1 MKKNSVLSTFVK
13 SKSFPL
19 IIILVVM
26 TLITMVISSGV
37 LQGAPVSAMFT
48 DGFLSRGNIIQV
60 LYSMVIQ
67 IILLCGLGCIL
78 ISGNIDLSVGGQAA
92 LSTMVFAWLCKHS
105 AMPWGIALLITL
117 CVALCFGLVN
127 ALLVNKLRFPAFIAT
142 IGMSSIYRGLCSI
155 ITKGNNIQ
163 IARQSFLALGKTN
176 LFGFLPIAFVIGL
189 VLLLCCQFVL
199 SYTRFGRSIFMVGG
213 NQQAARLSGLNPDR
227 TRLIL
232 FLLNSVM
239 ACIGG
244 LLWSAQNK
252 LASPSSIIDAAPD
265 MKVISAAILG
275 GIAFT
280 GGAGNLV
287 GGLIGVLLLNM
298 FKNMLIVMNIPT
310 YWTVFASGFVLAV
323 ALVIDYISNERR
335 RKALLAA
342 SAAAEAAEASGG

>member
-1 MKKNSVLSTFVK
+1 MKKQSVFSTFVK

-19 IIILVVM
+19 ILILLVM
-26 TLITMVISSGV
+26 AVITMVISSGV
-37 LQGAPVSAMFT
+37 TSGAPISSMFT
-48 DGFLSRGNIIQV
+48 DGFLSKGNMITIFNG
-60 LYSMVIQ
+60 MVIQ
-67 IILLCGLGCIL
+67 VVMLCGLGCIL

-92 LSTMVFAWLCKHS
+92 LCSMVFGWICKNTQL
-105 AMPWGIALLITL
+105 PWG
-117 CVALCFGLVN
+117 VALCITLAVSLCLGLIN
-127 ALLVNKLRFPAFIAT
+127 TLLVNKLRFPAFIAT
-142 IGMSSIYRGLCSI
+142 IGMSSIYRGLCSV
-155 ITKGNNIQ
+155 ITKGNNLQ
-163 IARQSFLALGKTN
+163 IARQSFLAIGKTN
-176 LFGFLPIAFVIGL
+176 LFGFLPVAFLFALI
-189 VLLLCCQFVL
+189 LLLCCQFML

-287 GGLIGVLLLNM
+287 GGLIGVLLLNI
-298 FKNMLIVMNIPT
+298 FNNMLIVMGIQT

>member
-1 MKKNSVLSTFVK
+1 MKKNNVFSVFVK

-19 IIILVVM
+19 IVILLVM
-26 TLITMVISSGV
+26 AVITMVISSGV
-37 LQGAPVSAMFT
+37 TEGAPFSAMFT
-48 DGFLSRGNIIQV
+48 DGFLSRGNMITVFGGMAIQV
-60 LYSMVIQ
+60 VM
-67 IILLCGLGCIL
+67 LCGLGCIL

-92 LSTMVFAWLCKHS
+92 LCSMAFAWLCKNTQ
-105 AMPWGIALLITL
+105 MGWGIAFLLTL
-117 CVALCFGLVN
+117 CLALCLGLVN
-127 ALLVNKLRFPAFIAT
+127 TLLVNKLRFPAFIAT

-189 VLLLCCQFVL
+189 VLLLCCQFIL

-287 GGLIGVLLLNM
+287 GGLIGVLLLNV
-298 FKNMLIVMNIPT
+298 FNNMLIVMGIQT

-323 ALVIDYISNERR
+323 ALIIDYISNERR